1 MTRYLAEWVLPMTG
15 PPIRRG
21 QIDVAGTRVVS
32 VGPAT
37 TRGATGPVVD
47 LGATAVLPALVNAH
61 THLVLSGLRG
71 EVAPAESMPAWVDRL
86 LARRGAS
93 AGPDPAAMRSAIAES
108 RASGTG
114 LVGDISNTLASV
126 PVLEVAG
133 VSARVFREVLA
144 FPDKGAAAV
153 VGAALEELTACGGL
167 TTVRL
172 GLAAHAP
179 YSVGPAV
186 FAALDRAIRDRPQ
199 APRSV
204 HLAESP
210 EEVEF
215 LRAGVGPWR
224 TLLERIGR
232 WNPDWTPPGCGPVE
246 YLDRMGWLGPDVVAV
261 HGVQLTDAE
270 LACLAGRGVTLVTCP
285 RSNRWTGVGDPP
297 IDRFIKAGVRLA
309 VGTDSLASA
318 PDLNLFAELASMRRC
333 APSVPARRLLD
344 CATSA
349 GADAL
354 GFGDAFGR
362 IAPGRRAALISVQL
376 PPGVGDVEEYL
387 VNGITADQV
396 CWLEEPDDPTL
407 GDGGQPS
414 QNRSQP

>member
-21 QIDVAGTRVVS
+21 QIDVAGTRVAS

-37 TRGATGPVVD
+37 AGGGNGAVVD

-61 THLVLSGLRG
+61 THLELSGLRG
-71 EVAPAESMPAWVDRL
+71 EVAPAGSMPAWVDRL
-86 LARRGAS
+86 LAQRGAS
-93 AGPDPAAMRSAIAES
+93 VGPDHAAIRSAIAES

-114 LVGDISNTLASV
+114 LIGDISNTLSSV
-126 PVLEVAG
+126 PVLEEAG
-133 VSARVFREVLA
+133 VAARVFREVLG
-144 FPDKGAAAV
+144 FPDEGAAAV
-153 VGAALEELTACGGL
+153 VTAALDELTACDPL

-172 GLAAHAP
+172 ALAAHAP

-186 FAALDRAIRDRPQ
+186 FAALDRAARGRPQ

-210 EEVEF
+210 EELEF
-215 LRAGVGPWR
+215 LRTGAGPWR
-224 TLLERIGR
+224 ALLERIGR
-232 WNPDWTPPGCGPVE
+232 WNPEWAPPGCGPVE
-246 YLDRMGWLGPDVVAV
+246 YLDRMGWLGPDLVAV
-261 HGVQLTDAE
+261 HGVQLTDSE
-270 LACLAGRGVTLVTCP
+270 LARLADRNVTLVTCP

-297 IDRFIKAGVRLA
+297 IERFVESGVRLA

-354 GFGDAFGR
+354 GFGDTFGR
-362 IAPGRRAALISVQL
+362 IAPGRPAALIGVQL
-376 PPGVGDVEEYL
+376 PRGVGDVEEYL

-396 CWLEEPDDPTL
+396 RWLEEPDH
-407 GDGGQPS
+407 
-414 QNRSQP
+414 RSQS